1 MNKLTQT
8 AGLVV
13 VGLVTITVASPAL
26 TKVIHALVPL
36 VVVLGIVVALLRAV
50 FWYTR

>member
-26 TKVIHALVPL
+26 TKVAHALVPL
-36 VVVLGIVVALLRAV
+36 VVVLGVVVALLRV
-50 FWYTR
+50 VWWYTR

>member
-1 MNKLTQT
+1 MTKLPQT
-8 AGLVV
+8 VGLVV

-36 VVVLGIVVALLRAV
+36 VVVLGVVVALLRAV